1 MVVFNILVFIYQI
14 IIEVFSTIFSIEG
27 IQIDKAKFQIISIIT
42 GTGYTTNE
50 SELMLF
56 TKRRRKLTQVM
67 ILFSYIFNISIV
79 TTIVNIF
86 ISSGDTSVWELEI
99 GISLTVM
106 NFILLLIL
114 NKSSKVRTA
123 FDDFV
128 KKTAAKVREKR
139 NNPIS
144 IYDYY
149 GDKIIAEVMVLQL
162 NERIEQLNVEK
173 LKNDYHIDLLAVRRG
188 EETISDLK
196 KIEKIQINDVLLLF
210 GEPKRIRNIF
220 KRNKKK

>member
-139 NNPIS
+139 NNPIF